1 MCLFFFL
8 YVFVCFFLFFF
19 IFCFFLLYWF
29 LFVCLFVVVVLA
41 NNETNT
47 MYFKGNVCTLIHFQG
62 KQVLKICFYT
72 RMKRSLL

>member
-19 IFCFFLLYWF
+19 VILV
-29 LFVCLFVVVVLA
+29 FVCLFVVVVVLA
-41 NNETNT
+41 NHETNT